1 MGSKV
6 ERIKA
11 NRHPSPPEGAIGIFD
26 SGVGGLSV
34 WREVTK
40 LLPDEHLVYLADQAH
55 IPYGPRPLEEVR
67 GFAEGIVRFF
77 MGIGVKIV
85 VVACNTASAAA
96 LNHLREI
103 FDVPIVGMEPAVKP
117 AALHTRTGKV
127 GVIATPATFQ
137 GEPYARLLARYAR
150 GVDVLAQPCPGL
162 VEQVE
167 RGDLDGPGTV
177 TLLHRYLDPLVDS
190 GVDQLVLGCTHYP
203 FLRRAIEEIV
213 GPGVEVID
221 PAPAVARQV
230 KRVLESVGRRR
241 FMGPGERLFYTT
253 GPDTSV
259 LAGHLSRLLGVSAP
273 VHRLKWVG
281 ESHSMEVAF
290 PKS

>member
-1 MGSKV
+1 MTACH
-6 ERIKA
+6 R
-11 NRHPSPPEGAIGIFD
+11 PPLPEGSIGIFD

-34 WREVTK
+34 WREVAK
-40 LLPDEHLVYLADQAH
+40 LLPNEHLIYLADQAH
-55 IPYGPRPLEEVR
+55 IPYGPRPLHEVR

-77 MGIGVKIV
+77 AQSGVKLV

-96 LNHLREI
+96 LSHLRET
-103 FDVPIVGMEPAVKP
+103 FDIPIVGMEPAVKP
-117 AALHTRTGKV
+117 ATLHTRTGRV

-167 RGDLDGPGTV
+167 RGDLDGPATMA
-177 TLLHRYLDPLVDS
+177 LLHRYLDPLVGA

-203 FLRRAIEEIV
+203 FLREAIEQVV
-213 GPGVEVID
+213 GPDVEIID

-230 KRVLESVGRRR
+230 VRVLESVGRRES
-241 FMGPGERLFYTT
+241 PGAGGRIFYTT
-253 GPDTSV
+253 GTDASV
-259 LAGHLSRLLGVSAP
+259 LAGHLFRLLGVSAH
-273 VHRLKWVG
+273 VCRVEWSGG
-281 ESHSMEVAF
+281 EIGF
-290 PKS
+290 PAQPKA